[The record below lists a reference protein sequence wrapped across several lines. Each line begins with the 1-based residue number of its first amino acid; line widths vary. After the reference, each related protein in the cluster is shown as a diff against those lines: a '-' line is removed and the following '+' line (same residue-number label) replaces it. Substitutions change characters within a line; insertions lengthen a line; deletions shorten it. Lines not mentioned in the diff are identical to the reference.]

1 MGRYIECKIGNEY
14 ETVWKY
20 EFGVQDSEMHRI
32 STELGIGEYH
42 MVRHVYDES
51 DKDGGE
57 DVKYEYVSEDY
68 EDHMDVDGDVL
79 ILTRS
84 DIEKLEMQI
93 QSLKKADASNA
104 DEWFIGMTEA
114 IRDFIIEH
122 SEQDRFVFEGEF

>member
-1 MGRYIECKIGNEY
+1 MGRYIGCKIGDEY

-20 EFGVQDSEMHRI
+20 GFGVQDSEMNRI

-51 DKDGGE
+51 EEDDGE
-57 DVKYEYVSEDY
+57 DVKYEYVSE
-68 EDHMDVDGDVL
+68 EHMDVDGDVL

-84 DIEKLEMQI
+84 DIERLEMQI

-104 DEWFIGMTEA
+104 DEWFIAMTEA